1 MATDVKHT
9 TEANSTSSVVAE
21 IIRDGQELF
30 NQQLAMFKT
39 EINEDIRKTQNAL
52 YPLAW
57 GMGLAAICGVLLCLM
72 LVHLVHWATPLPE
85 WGAYGVVGLTIT
97 AAGLGVFFAGKK
109 KLESL
114 HPLPE
119 KSAEALKE
127 NLQWLT
133 QPK

>member
-30 NQQLAMFKT
+30 NQQLAMFKS
-39 EINEDIRKTQNAL
+39 EITEDIRKTQNAL

-57 GMGLAAICGVLLCLM
+57 GMGVAAIGGVLLSLM
-72 LVHLVHWATPLPE
+72 LVHFVHWATPLPE
-85 WGAYGVVGLTIT
+85 WGAYGVVGIILT
-97 AAGLGVFFAGKK
+97 AVGLGVFYAGKK
-109 KLESL
+109 RLESL

>member
-57 GMGLAAICGVLLCLM
+57 GMGVAAIGGVLLSLM
-72 LVHLVHWATPLPE
+72 LVHFVHWATPLYE
-85 WGAYGVVGLTIT
+85 WAAYGVVGLIMT
-97 AAGLGVFFAGKK
+97 AAGLGIFFAGKK
-109 KLESL
+109 KMESL